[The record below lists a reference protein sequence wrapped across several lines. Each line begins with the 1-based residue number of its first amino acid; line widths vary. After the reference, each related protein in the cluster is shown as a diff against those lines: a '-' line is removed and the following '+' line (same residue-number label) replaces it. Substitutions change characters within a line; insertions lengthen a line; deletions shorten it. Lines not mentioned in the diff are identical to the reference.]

1 MLTVLF
7 LNDEKKIYHRD
18 LKPDNILLD
27 SERGN
32 VLIADFGLVTTSDE
46 AQSYIGTEQYMPP
59 EIA

>member
-46 AQSYIGTEQYMPP
+46 AQSYIGSL
-59 EIA
+59 